1 MDQFEIVITEEY
13 ANNRIDKALTTVN
26 PDWSRTQVQQ
36 WLKDGLVLVGGV
48 QVKPNYKVK
57 QGDTIIVDEPVPE
70 ELDVIA
76 EDLNLD
82 IIYEDKDVL
91 VVNKPRGMVV
101 HPAPGHST
109 GTVVNGLMHH
119 CKDLSG
125 INGVLRPG
133 IVHRTDKDTSGL
145 LMVAKNDQAH
155 VSLVDQLVAKSVTR
169 VYQAFVHGH
178 IPHDNGT
185 IDAPIGRDQR
195 DRQSMAIVDKGKHA
209 VTHFKVLERFGG
221 NYTLVECRLETGRT
235 HQIRVHMKYI
245 GYPLV
250 GDPKYGPKK
259 TLEFGGQVLHA
270 GTLGFNHPT
279 TGEYMEFTSPPPE
292 DFQALVDKVRKGV
305 DKTEE

>member
-1 MDQFEIVITEEY
+1 MEKIQIEIPEEQDGS
-13 ANNRIDKALTTVN
+13 RIDKALTTLH
-26 PDWSRTQVQQ
+26 PDWSRTQIQQ
-36 WLKDGLVLVGGV
+36 WLKDGFVLVDGL
-48 QVKPNYKVK
+48 QVKSNYKVK
-57 QGDTIIVDEPVPE
+57 PGNVITVDEPEPE

-76 EDLNLD
+76 EDLDLD
-82 IIYEDKDVL
+82 IVYEDKDVL

-101 HPAPGHST
+101 HPAPGHPT

-119 CKDLSG
+119 CTDLSG

-133 IVHRTDKDTSGL
+133 IVHRIDKDTSGL

-155 VSLVDQLVAKSVTR
+155 VSLVNQLVEKSVTR
-169 VYQAFVHGH
+169 VYTALVHGH

-209 VTHFKVLERFGG
+209 VTHFKVLERYGE
-221 NYTLVECRLETGRT
+221 YTLVECRLETGRT

-259 TLEFGGQVLHA
+259 TINFDGQVLHA
-270 GTLGFNHPT
+270 GILGFVHPS
-279 TGEYMEFTSPPPE
+279 TGDYLEFKAPLPE
-292 DFQALVDKVRKGV
+292 DFQTLIGKMRQSVDKR
-305 DKTEE
+305 DN

>member
-1 MDQFEIVITEEY
+1 MEKFEIVITDEH
-13 ANNRIDKALTTVN
+13 AGSRIDKALTAVN

-36 WLKDGLVLVGGV
+36 WLKDGFVLVDGV
-48 QVKPNYKVK
+48 RVKPNYKAK
-57 QGDTIIVDEPVPE
+57 SGDKIMVEEPEPE

-76 EDLNLD
+76 EDLNLE
-82 IIYEDKDVL
+82 IVYEDKDVL

-101 HPAPGHST
+101 HPAPGHTT

-119 CKDLSG
+119 CTDLSG

-155 VSLVDQLVAKSVTR
+155 VSLVNQLVAKSVTR
-169 VYQAFVHGH
+169 VYTALVHGH

-185 IDAPIGRDQR
+185 IDAPIGRDQK
-195 DRQSMAIVDKGKHA
+195 DRQSMAVVDKGKHA
-209 VTHFKVLERFGG
+209 VTHFKVLERFG

-270 GTLGFNHPT
+270 GTLGFDHPA
-279 TGEYMEFTSPPPE
+279 TGEYMEFTSPLPE
-292 DFQALVDKVRKGV
+292 DFTTLLEKVRKSVDKV
-305 DKTEE
+305 EE